1 MENHKQKILP
11 ESYSVIPRTL
21 IFIKKNDKLLLL
33 KGAVDKKI
41 WPGLYNGIGGHVER
55 GEDVLTAAKRELL
68 EETGLRDINIDL
80 RAIIFIDVEEMHG
93 ISMFVFSGNTNGNRI
108 ISNEEGT
115 LEWIKISDLR
125 NYPLVEDL
133 YHLIPL
139 VLKSDKKIKFGR
151 YYYKDGKLLMA
162 FE

>member
-1 MENHKQKILP
+1 
-11 ESYSVIPRTL
+11 
-21 IFIKKNDKLLLL
+21 
-33 KGAVDKKI
+33 
-41 WPGLYNGIGGHVER
+41 
-55 GEDVLTAAKRELL
+55 
-68 EETGLRDINIDL
+68 
-80 RAIIFIDVEEMHG
+80 
-93 ISMFVFSGNTNGNRI
+93 MFVFSGNTNGNRI

>member
-93 ISMFVFSGNTNGNRI
+93 ISMFVFSGNTDGNRT

-151 YYYKDGKLLMA
+151 YYYKDDKLLMA